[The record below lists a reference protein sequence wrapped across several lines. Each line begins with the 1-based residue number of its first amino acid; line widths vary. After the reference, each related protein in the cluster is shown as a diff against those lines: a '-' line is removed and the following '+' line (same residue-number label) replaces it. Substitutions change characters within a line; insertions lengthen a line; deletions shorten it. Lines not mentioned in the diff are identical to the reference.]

1 MRVLMLAPIRSS
13 LYARILAHLLA
24 REPGIELVGIV
35 VRRPWSWGRIRG
47 ELRRDGPRL
56 LKKVYQKLVL
66 GDAAFKSSP
75 QRNLLTVA
83 KESGLTA
90 KTLQEIAA
98 QTGCTCLTVG
108 DHNDQQSL
116 DFIRAQTPDAIAFT
130 GGGLIRRDL
139 LGIPKLGV
147 LNCHMGLL
155 PPYRGMDVVEW
166 PVLEATANA
175 PPLGLT
181 VHYMDAGVDTGPL
194 LRHEKFHLET
204 GDDFARIRERLTA
217 RMPTMMFEVLRD
229 LRDQRVIPAAQN
241 AADGRQYYVLHP
253 RMHAVAQRKL
263 AQWLTS

>member
-1 MRVLMLAPIRSS
+1 MRVLMLAPIRSG
-13 LYARILAHLLA
+13 LYARVLAHLLA

-66 GDAAFKSSP
+66 GDAAFKASP

-90 KTLQEIAA
+90 KTLQALA
-98 QTGCTCLTVG
+98 TQAGCPCLTVG
-108 DHNDQQSL
+108 DHNDQKSL
-116 DFIRAQTPDAIAFT
+116 DFIRVQAPDAIAFT

-139 LGIPKLGV
+139 LDIPKLGI
-147 LNCHMGLL
+147 LNCHMGQL

-166 PVLEATANA
+166 PVLEDTTGT

-181 VHYMDAGVDTGPL
+181 VHTMDAGVDTGPI
-194 LRHEKFHLET
+194 LRVVKFGIEP

-217 RMPTMMFEVLRD
+217 RMPTLMFEVLRD
-229 LRDQRVIPAAQN
+229 LRDQRVVPEAQK

-253 RMHAVAQRKL
+253 RLTAAAQSKL
-263 AQWLTS
+263 ARQQSQ